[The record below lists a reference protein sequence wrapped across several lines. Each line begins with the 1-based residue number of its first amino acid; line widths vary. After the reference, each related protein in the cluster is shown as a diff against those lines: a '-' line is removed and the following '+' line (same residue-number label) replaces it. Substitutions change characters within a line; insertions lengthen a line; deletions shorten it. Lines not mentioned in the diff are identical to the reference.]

1 MPEVF
6 ADTGYWIALINERDQ
21 GHEKAV
27 EVRTSLAEYRI
38 VTTEMVLTELLN
50 YASRRGEMMRDLA
63 AGTATG
69 LTQDDNTT
77 VIPQTSSQFQT
88 ALARYRSRPD
98 QNWSIVDCASFIV
111 MEERGIQEALAFDR
125 HFQQAGFTAL
135 LRDRE

>member
-88 ALARYRSRPD
+88 ALARYRSRSD

-111 MEERGIQEALAFDR
+111 MEERGIQDALAFDR

-135 LRDRE
+135 LRDVE